1 MKDGTSQQAQLVSDE
16 GEALGVHRKYDT
28 YSGSGVT
35 VNAWHTITCTVDNIE
50 QVMTIYL
57 DGEKVNRI
65 SNADALIRDG
75 PFALRP
81 RLALFYT
88 NEVGEGEDEGEGEED
103 EPSLSQMARRFSEA
117 SVYFL
122 RSATVHSRVLTADD
136 ASNEHATLQSLLI
149 RDAIASAP
157 MALRAVIEAEH
168 SMRPLASPSACSR
181 FMLSCA

>member
-1 MKDGTSQQAQLVSDE
+1 MKDGTSQQAQLSVSDE
-16 GEALGVHRKYDT
+16 GEALGVHRKYET

-88 NEVGEGEDEGEGEED
+88 NEVCEDDDEGEGEED

-117 SVYFL
+117 SVYF
-122 RSATVHSRVLTADD
+122 STVSNGSTA
-136 ASNEHATLQSLLI
+136 
-149 RDAIASAP
+149 
-157 MALRAVIEAEH
+157 V
-168 SMRPLASPSACSR
+168 C
-181 FMLSCA
+181 